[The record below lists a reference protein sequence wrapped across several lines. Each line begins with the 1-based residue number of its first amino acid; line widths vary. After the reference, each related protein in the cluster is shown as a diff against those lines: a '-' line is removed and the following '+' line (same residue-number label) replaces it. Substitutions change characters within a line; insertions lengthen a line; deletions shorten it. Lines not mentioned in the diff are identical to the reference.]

1 MPGLLFS
8 CQVCVVCAIDDDDD
22 GDDTIADA
30 DDTITADARS
40 LVSFCLWRS
49 FSPWFLLMCLSTPL
63 SQVPLKGP

>member
-1 MPGLLFS
+1 ML
-8 CQVCVVCAIDDDDD
+8 CVPIDDDDAAISITD
-22 GDDTIADA
+22 ADDA